1 MAHGLF
7 LQKKKKR
14 ERERCTQLAKILA
27 IATYDYVDFCE

>member
-14 ERERCTQLAKILA
+14 ERCTDLGKIL
-27 IATYDYVDFCE
+27 ATYDYVDFCE